1 MISEKFILLGAMLN
15 LIGST
20 GYLRDTLR
28 GKTRPNRISWF
39 LWAVAPIIA
48 FSAEITHGVGLPAL
62 MTFMVG
68 FGPLLIF
75 LGSFVNRKS
84 VWKLTKLDIV
94 CGILSV
100 LAIVLWQL
108 TGSGVLAIAL
118 SIAADAL
125 AGVPTLVKAYKDPDS
140 ESWNVFLFGGT
151 SALITL
157 LAINT
162 WDFAHVAFPL
172 YIFLICAALVVLI
185 RFRVGVRGQLPLP
198 QVDEISN

>member
-1 MISEKFILLGAMLN
+1 MISEKFILIGAVLN

-28 GKTRPNRISWF
+28 GKNRPNRISWL
-39 LWAVAPIIA
+39 LWALAPGIA
-48 FSAEITHGVGLPAL
+48 FSAELSHGVGLPAL

-84 VWKLTKLDIV
+84 VWKLSRLDIA
-94 CGILSV
+94 CGVLSV
-100 LAIVLWQL
+100 FALVLWQL
-108 TGSGVLAIAL
+108 TGSGTVAILLSVIADGLAA
-118 SIAADAL
+118 
-125 AGVPTLVKAYKDPDS
+125 VPTLIKAYRDPDS

-157 LAINT
+157 LALNT

-172 YIFLICAALVVLI
+172 YIFAICAVLVVLI
-185 RFRVGVRGQLPLP
+185 RFRIGVRNQQLTT
-198 QVDEISN
+198 QEITD